1 MNGRTCATTEP
12 PAFRPEDDDMSRI
25 LIIDDDHASCR
36 TLELHF
42 SSQKH
47 RVDLAHSMLEGLGKI
62 EASPPD
68 LIILDIR
75 MPGMDGLEGLLRIKE
90 LVPDTPVIM
99 ITAFHDMESTIQAM
113 KRGACDYI
121 QKPIDINELNAA
133 VAMALNRLTLD
144 ESGLA
149 AAKARGPG
157 SASGSMIGSSRAMKE
172 IFKIIGIIAPKPLT
186 VLIEGESG
194 TGKEL
199 VTRAIH
205 NASANASGPFVAVNC
220 AALVETLLESDLFGH
235 EKGAFTGAVSRHP
248 GKLAMA
254 NNGTIFL
261 DEVGE
266 LSPNV
271 QAKFLRVLQE
281 REYVPVGG
289 AQVRYTNARV
299 VAATNVDLLER
310 VKLGKFREDLYY
322 RLQVVTIHLPPL
334 RERKEDIPELVQ
346 TLIERI
352 NRELRRK
359 VVGVSGGVIEAFCAH
374 DWPGN
379 VRELENV
386 LMKAVAL
393 CSGEI
398 ITEELIPEHLRRRE
412 PAADDHPG
420 KPVTQ
425 LSLKEIDVQHVA
437 RILEATNWHRGRAC
451 EILEISRPR
460 LRRILIEANLKAPP
474 HAAADDDED

>member
-1 MNGRTCATTEP
+1 
-12 PAFRPEDDDMSRI
+12 MSRI

-42 SSQKH
+42 RSQGH
-47 RVDLAHSMLEGLGKI
+47 DIHLAHNMEQGFVKI
-62 EASPPD
+62 EGTKPE

-75 MPGMDGLEGLLRIKE
+75 MPGMDGLEGLPHINE
-90 LVPDTPVIM
+90 MAPDTPVIM

-133 VAMALNRLTLD
+133 VSMALTRLKLSD
-144 ESGLA
+144 SELA
-149 AAKARGPG
+149 AGEVRGTV
-157 SASGSMIGSSRAMKE
+157 SASSSMVGSSRSMKE
-172 IFKIIGIIAPKPLT
+172 IYKIIGVIAPKPLT

-205 NASANASGPFVAVNC
+205 DASANASGPFVAVNC
-220 AALVETLLESDLFGH
+220 AALVETLIESDLFGH
-235 EKGAFTGAVSRHP
+235 EKGAFTGAVRRQP

-266 LSPNV
+266 LSPKI
-271 QAKFLRVLQE
+271 QAKLLRILQE

-289 AQVRYTNARV
+289 TQVCYTNARV
-299 VAATNVDLLER
+299 VAATNVDLLEQVR
-310 VKLGKFREDLYY
+310 LGKFREDLYY
-322 RLQVVTIHLPPL
+322 RLQVVTIRLPPL
-334 RERKEDIPELVQ
+334 RERIEDIPELVQ
-346 TLIERI
+346 ALLVRV
-352 NRELRRK
+352 NQELRCK
-359 VVGVSGGVIEAFCAH
+359 VGGVSNGVIDAFYAH
-374 DWPGN
+374 QWPGN

-398 ITEELIPEHLRRRE
+398 ITEELIPEYMRRRE
-412 PAADDHPG
+412 PVSKSLG
-420 KPVTQ
+420 KPVAQ
-425 LSLKEIDVQHVA
+425 LSLKEADVQHVA
-437 RILEATNWHRGRAC
+437 RILESTNWHRGRAC
-451 EILEISRPR
+451 EILGISRPR
-460 LRRILIEANLKAPP
+460 LRRIMVEAGLDVPP
-474 HAAADDDED
+474 HVTAEDDDA